1 MNSNDFKELTG
12 DELLR
17 RIYVAQLRIM
27 MDVEKIHSNVVAI
40 REKVDAEAFDIEQ
53 IRDSGDNPLGF
64 KHLSEIH
71 EIFEKAFVDFPKQL
85 DSPENQ
91 FNNQSH

>member
-1 MNSNDFKELTG
+1 
-12 DELLR
+12 
-17 RIYVAQLRIM
+17 M

-40 REKVDAEAFDIEQ
+40 REKVDAGAFDMEQ
-53 IRDSGDNPLGF
+53 INESGDNPMGF

-71 EIFEKAFVDFPKQL
+71 KIFEKAFVNFPKQL

-91 FNNQSH
+91 FDS